1 MTGYSLDPNSP
12 NQQTFYMEGECYDYD
27 ADIDELFVLAGK
39 IICPAGQEEVCF
51 TFKAPIVLLKF
62 RRIYN
67 YDMLTVYIVFVA
79 CNSIQVFLVWLQ

>member
-1 MTGYSLDPNSP
+1 MYMSSDIFGMPVCYSLDPNSP

-62 RRIYN
+62 KIIY
-67 YDMLTVYIVFVA
+67 DILTMCILY
-79 CNSIQVFLVWLQ
+79 LYM

>member
-1 MTGYSLDPNSP
+1 MMACTCQVIYLECLFGYSLDPNLP

-51 TFKAPIVLLKF
+51 TSIKA
-62 RRIYN
+62 
-67 YDMLTVYIVFVA
+67 
-79 CNSIQVFLVWLQ
+79 SI

>member
-1 MTGYSLDPNSP
+1 MMAYMSSDIFGMTGYSLDPNSP

-62 RRIYN
+62 RRIY
-67 YDMLTVYIVFVA
+67 TV
-79 CNSIQVFLVWLQ
+79 